1 MMKFSGHETFA
12 IREGWLHKGLKL
24 LIEEP
29 ELLYHEYVADFL
41 GVGKNMSRSIR
52 HWLEVTGLAERETGS
67 GRQTRLK
74 ETELGQ
80 LIYERDRYFVD
91 IGTWWALHVNL
102 VAPQTQVYTWKWF
115 FNTFTHSRFE
125 KSMCINRLMRD
136 VGNLRSRPPSEN
148 TIDRDVACLLQSY
161 ARNIPTEDKDP
172 EDALECPFVEL
183 GLLSYFRSSEYY
195 QVHQGEKEIPTH
207 LLGYVLSIAFEESRT
222 GKDTFP
228 ISVRE
233 AATCLGGPGRAFVL
247 TSESLLSLALQAEN
261 ADPNKNIQVD
271 GLAGDR
277 RIRIRRMQPVDWLR
291 NHYDM
296 IQWRDQHAA

>member
-1 MMKFSGHETFA
+1 MKFSGHETFA

-24 LIEEP
+24 LIEKP
-29 ELLYHEYVADFL
+29 ELLYDEYVADWL

-52 HWLEVTGLAERETGS
+52 HWLAVTGLAERE
-67 GRQTRLK
+67 GRQAPLQ
-74 ETELGQ
+74 ETELGR
-80 LIYERDRYFVD
+80 LIYDRDPYFID

-102 VAPQTQVYTWKWF
+102 VNAGDQVFTWSWF
-115 FNTFTHSRFE
+115 FNTFSHSRFE
-125 KSMCINRLMRD
+125 RSMCINRLMRD
-136 VGNLRSRPPSEN
+136 VEKLRPRPPSEK
-148 TIDRDVACLLQSY
+148 TIERDVACLLQSY
-161 ARNIPTEDKDP
+161 ARIIPTEDKDP

-183 GLLSYFRSSEYY
+183 GLLSYFRTSRYY
-195 QVHQGEKEIPTH
+195 QVHQGEKAIPTL
-207 LLGYVLSIAFEESRT
+207 LLGYALSKAFEEVRE
-222 GKDTFP
+222 GEDTVD

-233 AATCLGGPGRAFVL
+233 AATRPGGPGKAFVL
-247 TSESLLSLALQAEN
+247 TSEALLSLALQGEN
-261 ADPNKNIQVD
+261 ADQNKDIQVV

>member
-1 MMKFSGHETFA
+1 MKFSGHETFA

-52 HWLEVTGLAERETGS
+52 HWLEVTGLAGREKGK
-67 GRQTRLK
+67 GGQTRLK
-74 ETELGQ
+74 ETKLGK
-80 LIYERDRYFVD
+80 LVYERDRYFVD

-102 VAPQTQVYTWKWF
+102 VNAGDQVFTWSWF
-115 FNTFTHSRFE
+115 FNDFSLSRFE
-125 KSMCINRLMRD
+125 RLMCINRLMRD
-136 VGNLRSRPPSEN
+136 VANLRSRPPSQN

-161 ARNIPTEDKDP
+161 SRVIPTENKDP

-183 GLLSYFRSSEYY
+183 GLLSYFHTSKYY

-207 LLGYVLSIAFEESRT
+207 LLGYALSMAFEEART
-222 GKDTFP
+222 GQDTVD

-233 AATCLGGPGRAFVL
+233 ATTQEGGPGKAFVL
-247 TSESLLSLALQAEN
+247 TSESLLSLALQAEEM
-261 ADPNKNIQVD
+261 DPDKDIQVV

-277 RIRIRRMQPVDWLR
+277 RIRIRRMQPVDWLK
-291 NHYDM
+291 NHYHM
-296 IQWRDQHAA
+296 IPWRDQHAA

>member
-1 MMKFSGHETFA
+1 MKFSGHETFA

-29 ELLYHEYVADFL
+29 ELLYDEYVADWL

-52 HWLEVTGLAERETGS
+52 HWLEVTGLAQRE
-67 GRQTRLK
+67 GRQAPLQ
-74 ETELGQ
+74 ETELGK
-80 LIYERDRYFVD
+80 LIYERDPYFVD

-102 VAPQTQVYTWKWF
+102 VNVGDQVFTWSWF
-115 FNTFTHSRFE
+115 FNDFSLSRFE
-125 KSMCINRLMRD
+125 RPMCRDRLLRY
-136 VGNLRSRPPSEN
+136 VENLRSRPPSEN

-161 ARNIPTEDKDP
+161 ARVIPTENKDP

-183 GLLSYFRSSEYY
+183 GLLSNFRTSGYY

-207 LLGYVLSIAFEESRT
+207 LLGYALSRAFEEVGIGRQ
-222 GKDTFP
+222 DTVD

-233 AATCLGGPGRAFVL
+233 AATRPGGPGRAFVL
-247 TSESLLSLALQAEN
+247 TSESLLSLALHAEET
-261 ADPNKNIQVD
+261 DPNKNIQVS

>member
-1 MMKFSGHETFA
+1 MKFSGHETFA

-29 ELLYHEYVADFL
+29 ELLYDEYVADWL

-52 HWLEVTGLAERETGS
+52 HWLEVTGLAEREG
-67 GRQTRLK
+67 GRQSPLEK
-74 ETELGQ
+74 TELGQ
-80 LIYERDRYFVD
+80 LISERDPYFVD

-125 KSMCINRLMRD
+125 RSMCLNRLMRD
-136 VGNLRSRPPSEN
+136 VEKSQSRPPSEN
-148 TIDRDVACLLQSY
+148 TIQRDVACLLQSY
-161 ARNIPTEDKDP
+161 ARVIPTEDKDP

-183 GLLSYFRSSEYY
+183 GLLSYFRTSKYY
-195 QVHQGEKEIPTH
+195 QVHQGEKAIPTH
-207 LLGYVLSIAFEESRT
+207 LLGYALSMAFEEART
-222 GKDTFP
+222 GQDTFD
-228 ISVRE
+228 ISVRM
-233 AATCLGGPGRAFVL
+233 AATRPGGPGRAFVL
-247 TSESLLSLALQAEN
+247 TSESLLSLALQVEN
-261 ADPNKNIQVD
+261 ADPNKNIQID

-291 NHYDM
+291 SHYDM